1 MNQRWCK
8 HSTHSEETRSLES
21 HGRFFRAHHN
31 LFLVSLVFFLSA
43 AEETEHVLKVLCSH
57 GTAFIKKQEVINC
70 VLGDCHL
77 ERAEDWKSTKKAGEL
92 VQSLWGVVLF
102 GSLL

>member
-1 MNQRWCK
+1 MGDFLGPTITC
-8 HSTHSEETRSLES
+8 
-21 HGRFFRAHHN
+21 F
-31 LFLVSLVFFLSA
+31 LFLSVFFLSA